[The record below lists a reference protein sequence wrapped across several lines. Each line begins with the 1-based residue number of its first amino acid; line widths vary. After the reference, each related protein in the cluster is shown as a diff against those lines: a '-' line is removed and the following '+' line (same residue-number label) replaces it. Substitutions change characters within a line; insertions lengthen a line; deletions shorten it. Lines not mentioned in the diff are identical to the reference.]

1 MFLLVHP
8 NKELRRISNRRP
20 VYGNRVNLL
29 KGSADG
35 AGGGGEEGC
44 YFSNTLLKGINLLN
58 DTFSIPSKIYK
69 KLHVG
74 T

>member
-1 MFLLVHP
+1 MFLLVYP

-35 AGGGGEEGC
+35 AGGGE
-44 YFSNTLLKGINLLN
+44 KRVA
-58 DTFSIPSKIYK
+58 TFQT
-69 KLHVG
+69 HC
-74 T
+74 

>member
-1 MFLLVHP
+1 MFLLVYP

-29 KGSADG
+29 KGSADE
-35 AGGGGEEGC
+35 AGGEEGC

-58 DTFSIPSKIYK
+58 DTFSTASKIYR

>member
-1 MFLLVHP
+1 MFLLVYP

-35 AGGGGEEGC
+35 GGGGRRGLLLFKHIVEG
-44 YFSNTLLKGINLLN
+44 N
-58 DTFSIPSKIYK
+58 
-69 KLHVG
+69 
-74 T
+74 

>member
-1 MFLLVHP
+1 MFLLVYP

-29 KGSADG
+29 KSSAD
-35 AGGGGEEGC
+35 GGGEEGC

-69 KLHVG
+69 KLQVG